1 MKRIKWTLVVLSGLL
16 LQLPVH
22 AGLFKTIKENSVE
35 ESAKSTMV
43 KIVNDTR
50 PVFKTGMS
58 ETTFINAVLVDI
70 PSQKRS
76 PEITNYF
83 KKVFYYHQRGLSDQ
97 EIRSQET
104 GKTLNALV
112 ERASETSLNGTF
124 FVDSNDPLVADFKP
138 KKWWIKI
145 LIQVLMALLSNL

>member
-16 LQLPVH
+16 LQLPVE
-22 AGLFKTIKENSVE
+22 AGIFKTIKEKTVE
-35 ESAKSTMV
+35 ETAKSTMV

-58 ETTFINAVLVDI
+58 ETTFLNTVLDDI

-83 KKVFYYHQRGLSDQ
+83 KKVFYYHQRGLSEQ
-97 EIRSQET
+97 EIHSQET
-104 GKTLNALV
+104 GKTLTALV
-112 ERASETSLNGTF
+112 ERASDTSLNGAF
-124 FVDSNDPLVADFKP
+124 FVDSNDPLAADFRP

-145 LIQVLMALLSNL
+145 LIQILTVIFQNL